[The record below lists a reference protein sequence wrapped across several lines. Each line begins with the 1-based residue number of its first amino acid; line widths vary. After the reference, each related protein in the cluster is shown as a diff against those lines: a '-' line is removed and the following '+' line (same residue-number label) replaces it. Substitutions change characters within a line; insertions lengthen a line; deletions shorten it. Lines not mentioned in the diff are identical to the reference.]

1 MIDIDADRVD
11 TILVV
16 EDEPDLRAL
25 IRKRLEEDGF
35 KVIEAENGAIGLTK
49 AKANQPSLILL
60 DIRMPESTGYEMLKS
75 LRESG
80 NWGANVPVI
89 FLSNVTPQGDD
100 EIEDLM
106 ALRPADYFIKSN
118 SDLGEVTRKIRH
130 VLRG

>member
-1 MIDIDADRVD
+1 MVIEAGK
-11 TILVV
+11 TEKILVV

-25 IRKRLEEDGF
+25 IRQRLEEEKF
-35 KVIEAENGAIGLTK
+35 VVIDADNGEIGLKK
-49 AKANQPSLILL
+49 ARAEQPALILL
-60 DIRMPESTGYEMLKS
+60 DIRMPESTGYEMLKA

-89 FLSNVTPQGDD
+89 FLSNVEPQTDD

-106 ALRPADYFIKSN
+106 ALKPADYFIKSN
-118 SDLGEVTRKIRH
+118 SDLGEVVRKIRH

>member
-1 MIDIDADRVD
+1 MDIDADRVEK
-11 TILVV
+11 ILVV

-35 KVIEAENGAIGLTK
+35 LVVEAENGDLGLKK
-49 AKANQPSLILL
+49 ARAEQPALILL
-60 DIRMPESTGYEMLKS
+60 DIRMPESTGYEMLKN

-89 FLSNVTPQGDD
+89 FLSNIESQGDD

-118 SDLGEVTRKIRH
+118 SDLGEVVRKIRH